1 MSLGRRSVT
10 RDGRGATYKT
20 DQYDYEMLCTDL
32 SQKKFFPI
40 VATIKAHTGEV
51 AEQGQFPESGMN
63 DAESLLVAGEIA
75 APAGVNEKPRAKG
88 AGLAGVIARFD
99 GDGVRRAVVEFSDG
113 DTFAD
118 FSAGRVG
125 VLQ

>member
-1 MSLGRRSVT
+1 
-10 RDGRGATYKT
+10 
-20 DQYDYEMLCTDL
+20 
-32 SQKKFFPI
+32 
-40 VATIKAHTGEV
+40 
-51 AEQGQFPESGMN
+51 MN